1 MVRRGKGGVTFR
13 GVIIVRKD
21 SGIEGVRDLIGK
33 KVSIVSVHSA
43 GGFMAQRALLKE
55 KGIDVYS
62 DLFLTEARDNKEE
75 NVILE
80 VVKRRADAGFVGE
93 EALGRTSKEDRDV
106 LKVIAYTEE
115 IPNWVFGAHKSV
127 PMGVR
132 KKVKEALLGIPM
144 GDPTLQAAEVEAF
157 VEIPQGLLERY
168 WREVEGRR

>member
-1 MVRRGKGGVTFR
+1 
-13 GVIIVRKD
+13 
-21 SGIEGVRDLIGK
+21 
-33 KVSIVSVHSA
+33 
-43 GGFMAQRALLKE
+43 MAQRALLKE

-127 PMGVR
+127 PMGGE
-132 KKVKEALLGIPM
+132 KEGERSPVGDTHGRPHFAGSRSRGLCRDPPGALG
-144 GDPTLQAAEVEAF
+144 
-157 VEIPQGLLERY
+157 EILEG
-168 WREVEGRR
+168 GRRKEIDEGILG